1 MLQELASQIMD
12 DPRFTEEELEEK
24 IIQVF
29 DLCHFIK
36 TYKQSLNII
45 GYSHPINLIE
55 EDGVKKGIYFC
66 DLLYNTRYSF
76 DRWFYQQSNL
86 KDIINL
92 LNIKELWFVLVVKS
106 FFDDDLIDSQEF
118 IERNKI
124 NSLYDKVFYFNFSQ
138 STIKILK

>member
-12 DPRFTEEELEEK
+12 DPRFTEEELEDK

-36 TYKQSLNII
+36 AYKQSLNIVD
-45 GYSHPINLIE
+45 YSHSINLIE
-55 EDGVKKGIYFC
+55 EDDVKKGIYFC

-76 DRWFYQQSNL
+76 DIWFYQQSNL
-86 KDIINL
+86 KSIINL
-92 LNIKELWFVLVVKS
+92 LNIKELWFVLVVES
-106 FFDDDLIDSQEF
+106 FFDDDLTDSQEF

-124 NSLYDKVFYFNFSQ
+124 NSLYDKVFYFNFSK